1 MKRTTTILIAICVS
15 ALFANGKQISQNAA
29 LSAARKYSRT
39 GQVAPA
45 KNLRSDKTNNAP
57 YYAFNLEQGYVI
69 VSGDDEMTELVGY
82 AENGFFDAENVPP
95 QMQLWLDGYAEYV
108 AAVQSGKA
116 KARKILLS
124 DSPSVVVEPLVTTK
138 WNQDA
143 PFNNFAPEYT
153 DDNNNTQ
160 RCATGCAAT
169 AMAQIMKFH
178 NWPEQGVGH
187 YSYEHQSFGTISSNF
202 SEHVYD
208 WTNMIDRYNNGEY
221 SNVQADAVALLMKD
235 CGVSLNMNYGPVSG
249 ASIYSYTPAFK
260 NYFRYSSR
268 TVNRS
273 GCETAEFTR
282 IITDELQEGR
292 PIIYCGTGEDG
303 GHAFVV
309 DGYDTNYFLHV
320 NWGWGGYSDGYF
332 DMNYMDPAGL
342 GIGGGSGAFKWN
354 QGIVLAR
361 PLKDGVEPYEFIQ
374 QLCFVLFNDVQ
385 GGIFCKQEM
394 PANKGDD
401 VTILLRNTANLSGES
416 FFGSLNVGV
425 FDDSGA
431 LVTMG
436 NEERLENNNG
446 ELLEFQSG
454 RLYSVDLPMTLNT
467 AGIADGNYIV
477 RAMSK
482 ANGNVWRKFAS
493 TDCLNMT
500 VADGKVSLVSP
511 TPNISLT
518 GIGSYN
524 GNVYK
529 GNPFSVN
536 ITIHNGSSIPAD
548 GSILFKVTDSETG
561 DALSGS
567 LRAIVYDN
575 CDFRS
580 NIAFSTTNDFFAI
593 GKTYNISFT
602 GFQTTDGKTL
612 PINNTIPLSFSIVEN
627 TEVQSSLTFFNIE
640 GSPFGMTVS
649 NENFNKADDTMVSI
663 NCLGNANE
671 ETYQGYIAIET
682 LNLHTGSKWHTSL
695 GLTERY
701 IAIETLN
708 LHTGSKW
715 HTSLGLTEN
724 IPQGAYYPQI
734 NTPFKALP
742 IATADDGVYRLST
755 VSQEI
760 RNGYLFPDWLYT
772 TNTSHIDFRVNGSD
786 VTVLHPVDEVAFSAA
801 PESYPTIGTNCTFNL
816 DLENK
821 NDKSE
826 TISAGM
832 YFVDQD
838 NNGIGLA
845 QVDGIILKAYEQQT
859 VPVTVFIDPAKFHER
874 THYAA
879 YPVIRKGESY
889 ILGVPY
895 EFNGATSGIN
905 DVNAVNVK
913 AYPNPVVDVLHVNV
927 EALRIDVY
935 NAGGALVADASNA
948 DSVNVAHLP
957 AGYYIAVVATAD
969 GTARIPFVK
978 K

>member
-1 MKRTTTILIAICVS
+1 MKRTTTILITICVS

-178 NWPEQGVGH
+178 NWPEQGVGY

-208 WTNMIDRYNNGEY
+208 WSNMIDRYNNGEY

-273 GCETAEFTR
+273 GCETAEFTK

-332 DMNYMDPAGL
+332 DMNYMDPTGL

-374 QLCFVLFNDVQ
+374 QLCFVPYNDVK
-385 GGIFCKQEM
+385 GGIFCEQEM
-394 PANKGDD
+394 PANKGDV

-416 FFGSLNVGV
+416 FFGSFNVGV
-425 FDDSGA
+425 FDNSGA

-436 NEERLENNNG
+436 NEERLEDNNG
-446 ELLEFQSG
+446 ELLEFHSG
-454 RLYSVDLPMTLNT
+454 RLYSVDFPMSLNT

-482 ANGNVWRKFAS
+482 ANGDVWRKFAS

-500 VADGKVSLVSP
+500 VADGKVYLSAP
-511 TPNISLT
+511 TPNISMV
-518 GIGSYN
+518 GIGSYDTAT
-524 GNVYK
+524 YK
-529 GNPFSVN
+529 GFSFNADV
-536 ITIHNGSSIPAD
+536 TVHNSSSIPVD
-548 GSILFKVTDSETG
+548 GSIIFTVTDSETG

-575 CDFRS
+575 CDFKARIS
-580 NIAFSTTNDFFAI
+580 FPTTYDFFVI

-612 PINNTIPLSFSIVEN
+612 PINNAIPLSFSIVEN
-627 TEVQSSLTFFNIE
+627 TEVQNNLTFFNIN
-640 GSPFGMTVS
+640 GNPFGMTVS
-649 NENFNKADDTMVSI
+649 NENFSKTDDTMVSI
-663 NCLGNANE
+663 NCIGNANK
-671 ETYQGYIAIET
+671 ETYMGYIGIET
-682 LNLHTGSKWHTSL
+682 YNLHTGSKWYS
-695 GLTERY
+695 
-701 IAIETLN
+701 AIFKTVD
-708 LHTGSKW
+708 
-715 HTSLGLTEN
+715 
-724 IPQGAYYPQI
+724 IVQGAYYAQL
-734 NTPFKALP
+734 NAPFKALP
-742 IATADDGVYRLST
+742 IATAAGDGVYRLST
-755 VSQEI
+755 VSREI
-760 RNGYLFPDWLYT
+760 RKEYLFPDWLYT
-772 TNTSHIDFRVNGSD
+772 TNSSHIDFRVSGSD

-816 DLENK
+816 NLENK

-826 TISAGM
+826 AISAGM

-838 NNGIGLA
+838 NNEIGLA
-845 QVDGIILKAYEQQT
+845 KVDGIILKAYEQQT
-859 VPVTVFIDPAKFHER
+859 VPVAVFIDPAKFHER
-874 THYAA
+874 LHYAA
-879 YPVIRKGESY
+879 HPVIFKGGSY
-889 ILGVPY
+889 ILGEPY

-905 DVNAVNVK
+905 DVNADNVK
-913 AYPNPVVDVLHVNV
+913 AYPNPAVDVLHVNV

-935 NAGGALVADASNA
+935 NAGGVLVADASNA

>member
-273 GCETAEFTR
+273 ECETAEFTK

-436 NEERLENNNG
+436 NEERIENNNG

-482 ANGNVWRKFAS
+482 ANGDVWRKFAS
-493 TDCLNMT
+493 TDCLNIT
-500 VADGKVSLVSP
+500 VADGKVYLSAP

-612 PINNTIPLSFSIVEN
+612 PINNAIPLSFSIVEN
-627 TEVQSSLTFFNIE
+627 AEVQNSLTFFNIN
-640 GSPFGMTVS
+640 GNPFGMTVS
-649 NENFNKADDTMVSI
+649 NENFSKADDTMVSI

-671 ETYQGYIAIET
+671 ETYQG
-682 LNLHTGSKWHTSL
+682 
-695 GLTERY
+695 Y

-889 ILGVPY
+889 ILGEPY

-913 AYPNPVVDVLHVNV
+913 AYPNPTVDVLHVNV

>member
-273 GCETAEFTR
+273 GCETAEFTK

-332 DMNYMDPAGL
+332 DMNYMDPTGL

-374 QLCFVLFNDVQ
+374 QLCFVLYNDVK
-385 GGIFCKQEM
+385 GGIFCEQEM
-394 PANKGDD
+394 PANKGDV

-436 NEERLENNNG
+436 NEERIENNNG

-454 RLYSVDLPMTLNT
+454 SLYSVDLPMTLNT

-482 ANGNVWRKFAS
+482 ANGDVWRKFAS

-695 GLTERY
+695 GLTE
-701 IAIETLN
+701 
-708 LHTGSKW
+708 
-715 HTSLGLTEN
+715 N

-786 VTVLHPVDEVAFSAA
+786 VTVLHPVDEVTFSAA

-889 ILGVPY
+889 ILGEPY

-905 DVNAVNVK
+905 DVNAINVK
-913 AYPNPVVDVLHVNV
+913 VYPNPVVDVLHVNV
-927 EALRIDVY
+927 EAQRIDVY

>member
-187 YSYEHQSFGTISSNF
+187 YSYEHQSFGTISSDF
-202 SEHVYD
+202 SKHVYD

-436 NEERLENNNG
+436 NEERIENNNG

-695 GLTERY
+695 GLTE
-701 IAIETLN
+701 
-708 LHTGSKW
+708 
-715 HTSLGLTEN
+715 N

-755 VSQEI
+755 VSREI
-760 RNGYLFPDWLYT
+760 RKEYLFPDWLYT

-816 DLENK
+816 NLENK

-845 QVDGIILKAYEQQT
+845 QVDGITLKAYEQQT
-859 VPVTVFIDPAKFHER
+859 VPVTVFIDTAKFHEG
-874 THYAA
+874 THYIA
-879 YPVIRKGESY
+879 YPVIFKGESY
-889 ILGVPY
+889 ISGEPY

-913 AYPNPVVDVLHVNV
+913 AYPNPAVDVLHVNV

>member
-221 SNVQADAVALLMKD
+221 SNMQADAVALLMKD

-249 ASIYSYTPAFK
+249 ASIYSYYPAFK

-273 GCETAEFTR
+273 GCETAEFTK

-292 PIIYCGTGEDG
+292 PLIYCGTGEDG

-332 DMNYMDPAGL
+332 DMNYMDPTGL

-374 QLCFVLFNDVQ
+374 QLCFVPYDDVK
-385 GGIFCKQEM
+385 GGIFCEQEM
-394 PANKGDD
+394 PANMGDV

-436 NEERLENNNG
+436 NEERIENNNG

-454 RLYSVDLPMTLNT
+454 SLYSVDLPMTLNT

-482 ANGNVWRKFAS
+482 ANGDVWRKFAS

-500 VADGKVSLVSP
+500 VADGKVYLSAP
-511 TPNISLT
+511 TPNISMV
-518 GIGSYN
+518 GIGSYDTAT
-524 GNVYK
+524 YK
-529 GNPFSVN
+529 GFSFNADV
-536 ITIHNGSSIPAD
+536 TVHNSSSIPVD
-548 GSILFKVTDSETG
+548 GSIMFTVTDSETG

-575 CDFRS
+575 CDFKARIS
-580 NIAFSTTNDFFAI
+580 FPTTSDFFAI

-612 PINNTIPLSFSIVEN
+612 PINNAIPLSFSIVEN
-627 TEVQSSLTFFNIE
+627 AEVQNSLTFFNIN
-640 GSPFGMTVS
+640 GNPFGMTVS
-649 NENFNKADDTMVSI
+649 NENFSKTDDTMVSI
-663 NCLGNANE
+663 NCIGNANK
-671 ETYQGYIAIET
+671 ETYMGYIGIET
-682 LNLHTGSKWHTSL
+682 YNLHTGSKWYS
-695 GLTERY
+695 
-701 IAIETLN
+701 AIFKTVD
-708 LHTGSKW
+708 
-715 HTSLGLTEN
+715 
-724 IPQGAYYPQI
+724 IPQGAYYAQL
-734 NTPFKALP
+734 NAPFKALP
-742 IATADDGVYRLST
+742 IATAAGDGVYRLST
-755 VSQEI
+755 VSREI
-760 RNGYLFPDWLYT
+760 RKEYLFPDWLYT
-772 TNTSHIDFRVNGSD
+772 TNSSHIDFRVNGSD

-874 THYAA
+874 SHYAA

-889 ILGVPY
+889 ILGEPY
-895 EFNGATSGIN
+895 EFNGAISGIN

-913 AYPNPVVDVLHVNV
+913 AYPNPAVDVLHVNV

>member
-221 SNVQADAVALLMKD
+221 SNMQADAVALLMKD

-249 ASIYSYTPAFK
+249 ASIYSYYPAFK

-273 GCETAEFTR
+273 GCETAEFTK

-292 PIIYCGTGEDG
+292 PLIYCGTGEDG

-332 DMNYMDPAGL
+332 DMNYMDPTGL

-374 QLCFVLFNDVQ
+374 QLCFVPYDDVK
-385 GGIFCKQEM
+385 GGIFCEQEM

-436 NEERLENNNG
+436 NEERIENNNG

-454 RLYSVDLPMTLNT
+454 SLYSVDLPMTLNT

-482 ANGNVWRKFAS
+482 ADGDVWRKFAS

-500 VADGKVSLVSP
+500 VADGKVYLSAP
-511 TPNISLT
+511 TPNISMV
-518 GIGSYN
+518 GIGSYDTAT
-524 GNVYK
+524 YK
-529 GNPFSVN
+529 GFSFNADV
-536 ITIHNGSSIPAD
+536 TVHNSSSIPVD
-548 GSILFKVTDSETG
+548 GSIMFTVTDSETG

-575 CDFRS
+575 CDFKARIS
-580 NIAFSTTNDFFAI
+580 FPTTSDFFVI

-612 PINNTIPLSFSIVEN
+612 PINNAIPLSFSIVEN
-627 TEVQSSLTFFNIE
+627 AEVQNSLTFFNIN
-640 GSPFGMTVS
+640 GNPFGMTVS
-649 NENFNKADDTMVSI
+649 NENFSKTDNTMVSI
-663 NCLGNANE
+663 NGIGNANK
-671 ETYQGYIAIET
+671 ETYMGYIGIET
-682 LNLHTGSKWHTSL
+682 YNLHTGSKWYS
-695 GLTERY
+695 
-701 IAIETLN
+701 AIFKTVD
-708 LHTGSKW
+708 
-715 HTSLGLTEN
+715 
-724 IPQGAYYPQI
+724 IPQGAYYAQL
-734 NTPFKALP
+734 NAPFKALP
-742 IATADDGVYRLST
+742 IATAAGDGVYRLST
-755 VSQEI
+755 VSREI
-760 RNGYLFPDWLYT
+760 RKEYLFPDWLYT
-772 TNTSHIDFRVNGSD
+772 TNSSHIDFRVNGSD

-874 THYAA
+874 SHYAA

-895 EFNGATSGIN
+895 EFNGAISGIN

-913 AYPNPVVDVLHVNV
+913 AYPNPAVDVLHVNV
-927 EALRIDVY
+927 EALRINVY

>member
-124 DSPSVVVEPLVTTK
+124 DSPSVVVEPLVITK

-273 GCETAEFTR
+273 GCETAEFTK

-374 QLCFVLFNDVQ
+374 QLCFVLYNDVK
-385 GGIFCKQEM
+385 GGIFCEQEM
-394 PANKGDD
+394 PANKGDV

-436 NEERLENNNG
+436 NEERIENNNG

-454 RLYSVDLPMTLNT
+454 SLYSVDLSMTLNT

-482 ANGNVWRKFAS
+482 ANGDVWRKFAS

-695 GLTERY
+695 GLTE
-701 IAIETLN
+701 
-708 LHTGSKW
+708 
-715 HTSLGLTEN
+715 N

-889 ILGVPY
+889 ILGAPY

-905 DVNAVNVK
+905 DVNAINVK
-913 AYPNPVVDVLHVNV
+913 VYPNPVVDVLHVNV

>member
-124 DSPSVVVEPLVTTK
+124 DSPSVVVEPLVSTK

-187 YSYEHQSFGTISSNF
+187 YSYEHQSFGTISSDF

-436 NEERLENNNG
+436 NEERIENNNG

-682 LNLHTGSKWHTSL
+682 LNLQ
-695 GLTERY
+695 
-701 IAIETLN
+701 
-708 LHTGSKW
+708 TGSKW

-755 VSQEI
+755 VSREI

-816 DLENK
+816 NLENK

-845 QVDGIILKAYEQQT
+845 QVDGITLKAYEQQT
-859 VPVTVFIDPAKFHER
+859 VTVTVFIDTAKFHEG
-874 THYAA
+874 THYIA
-879 YPVIRKGESY
+879 YPVIFKGESY
-889 ILGVPY
+889 ISGEPY

-905 DVNAVNVK
+905 DANAVNVK

>member
-1 MKRTTTILIAICVS
+1 M
-15 ALFANGKQISQNAA
+15 
-29 LSAARKYSRT
+29 LSI
-39 GQVAPA
+39 
-45 KNLRSDKTNNAP
+45 
-57 YYAFNLEQGYVI
+57 YVI

-95 QMQLWLDGYAEYV
+95 QMQLWLNGYAEYV

-116 KARKILLS
+116 KAKKILLS

-273 GCETAEFTR
+273 GCETAEFTK

-385 GGIFCKQEM
+385 GGIFCEQEM

-436 NEERLENNNG
+436 NEERIENNNG

-454 RLYSVDLPMTLNT
+454 SLYSVDLPMTLNT

-482 ANGNVWRKFAS
+482 ANGDVWRKFAS
-493 TDCLNMT
+493 TGCLNMT
-500 VADGKVSLVSP
+500 VADGKVYLSAP
-511 TPNISLT
+511 TPNISMV
-518 GIGSYN
+518 GIGSYDTAT
-524 GNVYK
+524 YK
-529 GNPFSVN
+529 GFSFNADV
-536 ITIHNGSSIPAD
+536 TVHNSSSIPVD
-548 GSILFKVTDSETG
+548 GSIMFTVTDSETG

-575 CDFRS
+575 CDFKARIS
-580 NIAFSTTNDFFAI
+580 FPTTSDFFVI

-612 PINNTIPLSFSIVEN
+612 PINNAIPLSFSIVEN
-627 TEVQSSLTFFNIE
+627 AEVQNSLTFFNIN
-640 GSPFGMTVS
+640 GNPFGMTVS
-649 NENFNKADDTMVSI
+649 NENFSKTDDTMVSI
-663 NCLGNANE
+663 NCIGNANK
-671 ETYQGYIAIET
+671 ETYMGYIGIET
-682 LNLHTGSKWHTSL
+682 YNLHTGSKWYS
-695 GLTERY
+695 
-701 IAIETLN
+701 AIFKTVD
-708 LHTGSKW
+708 
-715 HTSLGLTEN
+715 
-724 IPQGAYYPQI
+724 IPQGAYYTQL
-734 NTPFKALP
+734 NAPFKALP
-742 IATADDGVYRLST
+742 IATAAGDGVYRLST
-755 VSQEI
+755 VSREI
-760 RNGYLFPDWLYT
+760 RKEYLFPDWLYT
-772 TNTSHIDFRVNGSD
+772 TNSSHIDFRVNGSD

-845 QVDGIILKAYEQQT
+845 QVDGITLKAYEQQT
-859 VPVTVFIDPAKFHER
+859 VPVTVFIDPAKFHEG

-905 DVNAVNVK
+905 DVNTVNVK
-913 AYPNPVVDVLHVNV
+913 AYPNPAVDVLHVNV

>member
-273 GCETAEFTR
+273 GCETAEFTK

-332 DMNYMDPAGL
+332 DMNYMDPTGL

-374 QLCFVLFNDVQ
+374 QLCFVLYNDVK
-385 GGIFCKQEM
+385 GGIFCEQEM
-394 PANKGDD
+394 PANKGDV

-436 NEERLENNNG
+436 NEERIENNNG

-454 RLYSVDLPMTLNT
+454 SLYSVDLPMTLNT

-482 ANGNVWRKFAS
+482 ANGDVWRKFAS

-695 GLTERY
+695 GLTE
-701 IAIETLN
+701 
-708 LHTGSKW
+708 
-715 HTSLGLTEN
+715 N

-772 TNTSHIDFRVNGSD
+772 TNSSYIDFRVNGSD
-786 VTVLHPVDEVAFSAA
+786 VTVLHPVDEVTFSAA

-889 ILGVPY
+889 ILGEPY

-905 DVNAVNVK
+905 DVNAINVK
-913 AYPNPVVDVLHVNV
+913 VYPNPVVDVLHVNV

-969 GTARIPFVK
+969 GSARIPFVK

>member
-221 SNVQADAVALLMKD
+221 SNMQADAVALLMKD

-249 ASIYSYTPAFK
+249 ASIYSYYPAFK

-273 GCETAEFTR
+273 GCETAEFTK

-292 PIIYCGTGEDG
+292 PLIYCGTGEDG

-332 DMNYMDPAGL
+332 DMNYMDPTGL

-374 QLCFVLFNDVQ
+374 QLCFVPYDDVK
-385 GGIFCKQEM
+385 GGIFCEQEM

-436 NEERLENNNG
+436 NEERIENNNG

-454 RLYSVDLPMTLNT
+454 SLYSVDLPMTLNT

-482 ANGNVWRKFAS
+482 ADGDVWRKFAS

-500 VADGKVSLVSP
+500 VADGKVYLSAP
-511 TPNISLT
+511 TPNISMV
-518 GIGSYN
+518 GIGSYDTAT
-524 GNVYK
+524 YK
-529 GNPFSVN
+529 GFSFNADV
-536 ITIHNGSSIPAD
+536 TVHNSSSIPVD
-548 GSILFKVTDSETG
+548 GSIMFTVTDSETG

-575 CDFRS
+575 CDFKARIS
-580 NIAFSTTNDFFAI
+580 FPTTSDFFVI

-612 PINNTIPLSFSIVEN
+612 PINNAIPLSFSIVEN
-627 TEVQSSLTFFNIE
+627 AEVQNTLTFFNIN
-640 GSPFGMTVS
+640 GNPFGMTVS
-649 NENFNKADDTMVSI
+649 NENFSKTDDTMVSI
-663 NCLGNANE
+663 NCIGNANK
-671 ETYQGYIAIET
+671 ETYMGYIGIET
-682 LNLHTGSKWHTSL
+682 YNLHTGSKWYS
-695 GLTERY
+695 
-701 IAIETLN
+701 AIFKTVD
-708 LHTGSKW
+708 
-715 HTSLGLTEN
+715 
-724 IPQGAYYPQI
+724 IPQGAYYAQL
-734 NTPFKALP
+734 NAPFKALP
-742 IATADDGVYRLST
+742 IATAAGDGVYRLST
-755 VSQEI
+755 VSREI
-760 RNGYLFPDWLYT
+760 RKEYLFPDWLYT
-772 TNTSHIDFRVNGSD
+772 TNSSHIDFRVNGSD

-874 THYAA
+874 SHYAA

-889 ILGVPY
+889 ILGEPY
-895 EFNGATSGIN
+895 EFNGAISGIN

-913 AYPNPVVDVLHVNV
+913 AYPNPAVDVLHVNV

>member
-273 GCETAEFTR
+273 GCETAEFTK

-332 DMNYMDPAGL
+332 DMNYMDPTGL

-374 QLCFVLFNDVQ
+374 QLCFVLYNDVK
-385 GGIFCKQEM
+385 GGIFCEQEM
-394 PANKGDD
+394 PANKGDV

-436 NEERLENNNG
+436 NEERIENNNG

-454 RLYSVDLPMTLNT
+454 SLYSVDLPMTLNT

-482 ANGNVWRKFAS
+482 ANGDVWRKFAS

-500 VADGKVSLVSP
+500 VADGKVYLSAP
-511 TPNISLT
+511 TPNISMV
-518 GIGSYN
+518 GIGSYDTAT
-524 GNVYK
+524 YK
-529 GNPFSVN
+529 GFSFNADV
-536 ITIHNGSSIPAD
+536 TVHNSSSIPVD
-548 GSILFKVTDSETG
+548 GSIMFTVTDSETG

-575 CDFRS
+575 CDFKARIS
-580 NIAFSTTNDFFAI
+580 FPTTSDFFVI

-612 PINNTIPLSFSIVEN
+612 PINNAIPLSFSIVEN
-627 TEVQSSLTFFNIE
+627 AEVQNSLTFFNIN
-640 GSPFGMTVS
+640 GNPFGMTVS
-649 NENFNKADDTMVSI
+649 NENFSKTDDTMVSI
-663 NCLGNANE
+663 NCIGNANK
-671 ETYQGYIAIET
+671 ETYMGYIGIET
-682 LNLHTGSKWHTSL
+682 
-695 GLTERY
+695 Y
-701 IAIETLN
+701 N

-845 QVDGIILKAYEQQT
+845 QVDGITLKAYEQQT
-859 VPVTVFIDPAKFHER
+859 VPVTVFIDPTKFHER

-889 ILGVPY
+889 ILGEPY

-913 AYPNPVVDVLHVNV
+913 AYPNPAVDVLHVNV

>member
-273 GCETAEFTR
+273 GCETAEFTK

-385 GGIFCKQEM
+385 GGIFCEQEM

-425 FDDSGA
+425 FDNSGA

-436 NEERLENNNG
+436 NEERIENNNG

-454 RLYSVDLPMTLNT
+454 SLYSVDLPMTLNT

-482 ANGNVWRKFAS
+482 ANGDVWRKFAS

-500 VADGKVSLVSP
+500 VADGKVYLSAP
-511 TPNISLT
+511 TPNISMV
-518 GIGSYN
+518 GIGSYDTAT
-524 GNVYK
+524 YK
-529 GNPFSVN
+529 GFSFNADV
-536 ITIHNGSSIPAD
+536 TVHNSSSIPVD
-548 GSILFKVTDSETG
+548 GSIMFTVTDSETG

-575 CDFRS
+575 CDFKARIS
-580 NIAFSTTNDFFAI
+580 FPTTDDFFVI

-612 PINNTIPLSFSIVEN
+612 PINNAIPLSFSIVEN
-627 TEVQSSLTFFNIE
+627 AEVQNSLTFFNIN
-640 GSPFGMTVS
+640 GNPFGMTVS
-649 NENFNKADDTMVSI
+649 NENFSKTDDTMVSI
-663 NCLGNANE
+663 NCIGNANK
-671 ETYQGYIAIET
+671 ETYMGYIGIET
-682 LNLHTGSKWHTSL
+682 YNLYTGSKWYS
-695 GLTERY
+695 
-701 IAIETLN
+701 AIFKTVDI
-708 LHTGSKW
+708 T
-715 HTSLGLTEN
+715 
-724 IPQGAYYPQI
+724 QGAYYAQL
-734 NTPFKALP
+734 NAPFKALP
-742 IATADDGVYRLST
+742 IATAAGDGVYRLST
-755 VSQEI
+755 VSREI
-760 RNGYLFPDWLYT
+760 RKEYLFPDWLYT
-772 TNTSHIDFRVNGSD
+772 TNSSHIDFRVNGSD

-845 QVDGIILKAYEQQT
+845 QVDGITLKAYEQQT
-859 VPVTVFIDPAKFHER
+859 VPVTVFIDPAKFHEG

-889 ILGVPY
+889 ILGEPY
-895 EFNGATSGIN
+895 EFNGAISGIN

-913 AYPNPVVDVLHVNV
+913 AYPNPAVDVLHVNV

-969 GTARIPFVK
+969 GSARIPFVK

>member
-1 MKRTTTILIAICVS
+1 
-15 ALFANGKQISQNAA
+15 
-29 LSAARKYSRT
+29 
-39 GQVAPA
+39 
-45 KNLRSDKTNNAP
+45 
-57 YYAFNLEQGYVI
+57 
-69 VSGDDEMTELVGY
+69 
-82 AENGFFDAENVPP
+82 
-95 QMQLWLDGYAEYV
+95 
-108 AAVQSGKA
+108 
-116 KARKILLS
+116 
-124 DSPSVVVEPLVTTK
+124 
-138 WNQDA
+138 
-143 PFNNFAPEYT
+143 
-153 DDNNNTQ
+153 
-160 RCATGCAAT
+160 
-169 AMAQIMKFH
+169 MAQIMKFH

-187 YSYEHQSFGTISSNF
+187 YSYEHQSFGTISSDF

-235 CGVSLNMNYGPVSG
+235 CGMSLNMNYGPVSG

-273 GCETAEFTR
+273 GCETAEFTK

-627 TEVQSSLTFFNIE
+627 TEEQSSLTFFNIE

-671 ETYQGYIAIET
+671 ETYQG
-682 LNLHTGSKWHTSL
+682 
-695 GLTERY
+695 Y

-845 QVDGIILKAYEQQT
+845 QVDGITLKAYEQQT
-859 VPVTVFIDPAKFHER
+859 VPVTVFIDTAKFHEG
-874 THYAA
+874 THYIA
-879 YPVIRKGESY
+879 YPVIFKGESY
-889 ILGVPY
+889 ISGEPY

-913 AYPNPVVDVLHVNV
+913 AYPNPAVNVLHVNV

-948 DSVNVAHLP
+948 DSVNVTHLP

>member
-45 KNLRSDKTNNAP
+45 KNLRSDKTNNSL

-69 VSGDDEMTELVGY
+69 VSGDDEMLELVGY

-124 DSPSVVVEPLVTTK
+124 DSPSVVVEPLVSTK

-187 YSYEHQSFGTISSNF
+187 YSYEHQSFGTISSDF

-436 NEERLENNNG
+436 NEERIENNNG

-627 TEVQSSLTFFNIE
+627 TEEQSSLTFFNIE

-671 ETYQGYIAIET
+671 ETYQG
-682 LNLHTGSKWHTSL
+682 
-695 GLTERY
+695 Y

-816 DLENK
+816 NLENK

-845 QVDGIILKAYEQQT
+845 QVDGITLKAYEQQT
-859 VPVTVFIDPAKFHER
+859 VPVTVFIDTAKFHEG
-874 THYAA
+874 THYIA
-879 YPVIRKGESY
+879 YPVIFKGESY
-889 ILGVPY
+889 ISGEPY

-913 AYPNPVVDVLHVNV
+913 VYPNPVVNVLHVNV

>member
-208 WTNMIDRYNNGEY
+208 WTDMIDRYNNGEY

-249 ASIYSYTPAFK
+249 ASIYSYYPAFK

-273 GCETAEFTR
+273 GCETAEFTK

-332 DMNYMDPAGL
+332 DMNYMDPTGL

-374 QLCFVLFNDVQ
+374 QLCFVPYDDVK
-385 GGIFCKQEM
+385 GGIFCEQEM
-394 PANKGDD
+394 PANKGDV

-436 NEERLENNNG
+436 NEERIENNNG

-454 RLYSVDLPMTLNT
+454 SLYSVDLPMTLNT

-482 ANGNVWRKFAS
+482 ANGDVCRKFAS

-500 VADGKVSLVSP
+500 VADGKVYLSAP
-511 TPNISLT
+511 TPNISMV
-518 GIGSYN
+518 GIGSYDTAT
-524 GNVYK
+524 YK
-529 GNPFSVN
+529 GFSFNADV
-536 ITIHNGSSIPAD
+536 TVHNSSSIPVD
-548 GSILFKVTDSETG
+548 GSIMFTVTDSETG

-575 CDFRS
+575 CDFKARIS
-580 NIAFSTTNDFFAI
+580 FPTTSDFFVI
-593 GKTYNISFT
+593 DKTYNISFT

-612 PINNTIPLSFSIVEN
+612 PINNAIPLSFSIVKN
-627 TEVQSSLTFFNIE
+627 AEVQNSLTFFNIN
-640 GSPFGMTVS
+640 GNPFGMTVS
-649 NENFNKADDTMVSI
+649 NENFSKTDDTMVSI
-663 NCLGNANE
+663 NCIGNANK
-671 ETYQGYIAIET
+671 ETYMGYIGIET
-682 LNLHTGSKWHTSL
+682 YNLHTGSKWYS
-695 GLTERY
+695 
-701 IAIETLN
+701 AIFKTVD
-708 LHTGSKW
+708 
-715 HTSLGLTEN
+715 
-724 IPQGAYYPQI
+724 IPQGAYYAQL
-734 NTPFKALP
+734 NAPFKALP
-742 IATADDGVYRLST
+742 IATAAGDGVYRLST
-755 VSQEI
+755 VSREI
-760 RNGYLFPDWLYT
+760 RKEYLFPDWLYT
-772 TNTSHIDFRVNGSD
+772 TNSSHIDFRVNGSD

-874 THYAA
+874 SHYAA

-895 EFNGATSGIN
+895 EFNGAISGIN

-913 AYPNPVVDVLHVNV
+913 AYPNPAVDVLHVNV

-957 AGYYIAVVATAD
+957 AGYYIAVVATTD

>member
-260 NYFRYSSR
+260 NYFHYSSR

-273 GCETAEFTR
+273 GCETAEFTK

-385 GGIFCKQEM
+385 GGIFCEQEM

-500 VADGKVSLVSP
+500 VADGKVYLSAP
-511 TPNISLT
+511 TPNISMV
-518 GIGSYN
+518 GIGSYDTAT
-524 GNVYK
+524 YK
-529 GNPFSVN
+529 GFSFNADV
-536 ITIHNGSSIPAD
+536 TVHNSSSIPVD
-548 GSILFKVTDSETG
+548 GSIMFTVTDSETG

-575 CDFRS
+575 CDFKARIS
-580 NIAFSTTNDFFAI
+580 FPTTYDFFVI

-612 PINNTIPLSFSIVEN
+612 PINNAIPLSFSIVEN
-627 TEVQSSLTFFNIE
+627 AEVQNSLTLFNIN
-640 GSPFGMTVS
+640 GNPFGMTVS
-649 NENFNKADDTMVSI
+649 NENFSKTDDTMVSI
-663 NCLGNANE
+663 NCIGNANK
-671 ETYQGYIAIET
+671 ETYMGYIGIET
-682 LNLHTGSKWHTSL
+682 YNLHTGSKWYS
-695 GLTERY
+695 
-701 IAIETLN
+701 AIFKTVDV
-708 LHTGSKW
+708 
-715 HTSLGLTEN
+715 
-724 IPQGAYYPQI
+724 PQGAYYAQL
-734 NTPFKALP
+734 NAPFKALP
-742 IATADDGVYRLST
+742 IATAADDGVYRLST
-755 VSQEI
+755 VSREI
-760 RNGYLFPDWLYT
+760 RKEYLFPDWLYT
-772 TNTSHIDFRVNGSD
+772 TNSSHIDFRVNGSD

-801 PESYPTIGTNCTFNL
+801 PETYPIIGSNCTFNL
-816 DLENK
+816 NLENK

-838 NNGIGLA
+838 NNEIGLA
-845 QVDGIILKAYEQQT
+845 QVDGITLKAYEQQA
-859 VPVTVFIDPAKFHER
+859 VPVAVFIDPAKFHER

-889 ILGVPY
+889 ISGEPY

-913 AYPNPVVDVLHVNV
+913 AYPNPAVDVLHVNV

>member
-221 SNVQADAVALLMKD
+221 SSEQADAVALLMKD
-235 CGVSLNMNYGPVSG
+235 CGVSLNMNYGPESG
-249 ASIYSYTPAFK
+249 ASIHSYYPAFK

-273 GCETAEFTR
+273 GCETAEFTK

-292 PIIYCGTGEDG
+292 PIIYCGTGENG

-332 DMNYMDPAGL
+332 DMNYMDPTGL

-374 QLCFVLFNDVQ
+374 QLCFVPYDDVK
-385 GGIFCKQEM
+385 GGIFCEQEM

-436 NEERLENNNG
+436 NEERIENNNG

-454 RLYSVDLPMTLNT
+454 SLYSVDLPMTLNT

-482 ANGNVWRKFAS
+482 ANGDVWREFAS

-500 VADGKVSLVSP
+500 VADGKVYLSAP
-511 TPNISLT
+511 TPNISMV
-518 GIGSYN
+518 GIGSYDTAT
-524 GNVYK
+524 YK
-529 GNPFSVN
+529 GFSFNADV
-536 ITIHNGSSIPAD
+536 TVHNSSSIPVD
-548 GSILFKVTDSETG
+548 GSIMFTVTDSETG

-575 CDFRS
+575 CDFKARIS
-580 NIAFSTTNDFFAI
+580 FPTTDDFFVI

-612 PINNTIPLSFSIVEN
+612 PINNAIPLSFSIVEN
-627 TEVQSSLTFFNIE
+627 AEVQNSLTFFNIN
-640 GSPFGMTVS
+640 GNPFGMTVS
-649 NENFNKADDTMVSI
+649 NENFSKTDDTIVSI
-663 NCLGNANE
+663 NCIGNANK
-671 ETYQGYIAIET
+671 ETYMGYIGIET
-682 LNLHTGSKWHTSL
+682 YNLHTGSKWYS
-695 GLTERY
+695 
-701 IAIETLN
+701 AIFKTVD
-708 LHTGSKW
+708 
-715 HTSLGLTEN
+715 
-724 IPQGAYYPQI
+724 IPQGAYYAQL
-734 NTPFKALP
+734 NAPFKALP
-742 IATADDGVYRLST
+742 IATAAGDGVYRLST
-755 VSQEI
+755 VSREI
-760 RNGYLFPDWLYT
+760 RKEYLFPDWLYT
-772 TNTSHIDFRVNGSD
+772 TNSSHIDFRVNGSD

-832 YFVDQD
+832 YFVDQG

-845 QVDGIILKAYEQQT
+845 QVDGITLKAYEQQT
-859 VPVTVFIDPAKFHER
+859 VPVTVFIDPAKFHEG

-889 ILGVPY
+889 ILGEPY

-913 AYPNPVVDVLHVNV
+913 AYPNPAVDVLHVNV

-935 NAGGALVADASNA
+935 NAGGTLVADASNA

-969 GTARIPFVK
+969 GSARIPFVK

>member
-1 MKRTTTILIAICVS
+1 MRIGIIRQWKTDFPECSPFGCAQIL
-15 ALFANGKQISQNAA
+15 QNWT
-29 LSAARKYSRT
+29 SR
-39 GQVAPA
+39 PA

-187 YSYEHQSFGTISSNF
+187 YSYEHQSFGTISSDF

-561 DALSGS
+561 DDLSGS

-695 GLTERY
+695 GLTE
-701 IAIETLN
+701 
-708 LHTGSKW
+708 
-715 HTSLGLTEN
+715 N

-816 DLENK
+816 NLENK

-845 QVDGIILKAYEQQT
+845 QVDGITLKAYEQQT
-859 VPVTVFIDPAKFHER
+859 VPVTVFIDTAKFHEG
-874 THYAA
+874 THYIA
-879 YPVIRKGESY
+879 YPVIFKGESY
-889 ILGVPY
+889 ISGEPY

-913 AYPNPVVDVLHVNV
+913 AYPNPAVDVLHVNV

>member
-1 MKRTTTILIAICVS
+1 
-15 ALFANGKQISQNAA
+15 
-29 LSAARKYSRT
+29 
-39 GQVAPA
+39 
-45 KNLRSDKTNNAP
+45 
-57 YYAFNLEQGYVI
+57 
-69 VSGDDEMTELVGY
+69 
-82 AENGFFDAENVPP
+82 
-95 QMQLWLDGYAEYV
+95 
-108 AAVQSGKA
+108 
-116 KARKILLS
+116 
-124 DSPSVVVEPLVTTK
+124 
-138 WNQDA
+138 
-143 PFNNFAPEYT
+143 
-153 DDNNNTQ
+153 
-160 RCATGCAAT
+160 
-169 AMAQIMKFH
+169 
-178 NWPEQGVGH
+178 
-187 YSYEHQSFGTISSNF
+187 
-202 SEHVYD
+202 
-208 WTNMIDRYNNGEY
+208 MIDRYNNGEY

-273 GCETAEFTR
+273 GCETAEFTK

-385 GGIFCKQEM
+385 GGIFCEQEM

-425 FDDSGA
+425 FDNSGA

-436 NEERLENNNG
+436 NEERIENNNG

-454 RLYSVDLPMTLNT
+454 SLYSVDLPMTLNT

-482 ANGNVWRKFAS
+482 ANGDVWRKFAS

-500 VADGKVSLVSP
+500 VADGKVYLSAP
-511 TPNISLT
+511 TPNISMV
-518 GIGSYN
+518 GIGSYDTAT
-524 GNVYK
+524 YK
-529 GNPFSVN
+529 GFSFNADV
-536 ITIHNGSSIPAD
+536 TVHNSSSIPVD
-548 GSILFKVTDSETG
+548 GSIMFTVTDSETG

-575 CDFRS
+575 CDFKARIS
-580 NIAFSTTNDFFAI
+580 FPTTSDFFVI

-612 PINNTIPLSFSIVEN
+612 PINNAIPLSFSIVEN
-627 TEVQSSLTFFNIE
+627 AEVQNSLTFFNIN
-640 GSPFGMTVS
+640 GNPFGMTVS
-649 NENFNKADDTMVSI
+649 NENFSKTDDTMVSI
-663 NCLGNANE
+663 NCIGNANK
-671 ETYQGYIAIET
+671 ETYMGYIGIET
-682 LNLHTGSKWHTSL
+682 YNLHTGSKWYS
-695 GLTERY
+695 
-701 IAIETLN
+701 AIFKTVD
-708 LHTGSKW
+708 
-715 HTSLGLTEN
+715 
-724 IPQGAYYPQI
+724 IPQGAYYAQL
-734 NTPFKALP
+734 NAPFKALP
-742 IATADDGVYRLST
+742 IATAAGDGVYRLST
-755 VSQEI
+755 VSREI
-760 RNGYLFPDWLYT
+760 RKEYLFPDWLYT
-772 TNTSHIDFRVNGSD
+772 TNSSYIDFRVNGSD

-859 VPVTVFIDPAKFHER
+859 VPVTVFIDPAKFHEG

-895 EFNGATSGIN
+895 EFNGSTSGIN
-905 DVNAVNVK
+905 DVNAINVK
-913 AYPNPVVDVLHVNV
+913 VYPNPVVDVLHVNV

-935 NAGGALVADASNA
+935 NDGGALVADASNA

>member
-221 SNVQADAVALLMKD
+221 SSEQADAVALLMKD

-249 ASIYSYTPAFK
+249 ASIYSYYPAFK

-273 GCETAEFTR
+273 GCETAEFTK

-332 DMNYMDPAGL
+332 DMNYMDPTGL

-374 QLCFVLFNDVQ
+374 QLCFVPYDDVK
-385 GGIFCKQEM
+385 GGIFCEQEM
-394 PANKGDD
+394 PANKGDV

-436 NEERLENNNG
+436 NEERIENNNG

-454 RLYSVDLPMTLNT
+454 SLYSVDLPMTLNT

-482 ANGNVWRKFAS
+482 ADGDVWRKFAS
-493 TDCLNMT
+493 IDCLNMT
-500 VADGKVSLVSP
+500 VADGKVYLSAP
-511 TPNISLT
+511 TPNISMV
-518 GIGSYN
+518 GIGSYDTAT
-524 GNVYK
+524 YK
-529 GNPFSVN
+529 GFSFNADV
-536 ITIHNGSSIPAD
+536 TVHNSSSIPVD
-548 GSILFKVTDSETG
+548 GSIMFTVTDSETG

-575 CDFRS
+575 CDFKARIS
-580 NIAFSTTNDFFAI
+580 FPTTYDFFVI

-612 PINNTIPLSFSIVEN
+612 PINNAIPLSFSIVEN
-627 TEVQSSLTFFNIE
+627 AEVQNSLTFFNIN
-640 GSPFGMTVS
+640 GNPFGMTVS
-649 NENFNKADDTMVSI
+649 NENFSKTDDTMVSI
-663 NCLGNANE
+663 NCIGNANK
-671 ETYQGYIAIET
+671 ETYMGYIGIET
-682 LNLHTGSKWHTSL
+682 YNLHTGSKWYS
-695 GLTERY
+695 
-701 IAIETLN
+701 AIFKTVD
-708 LHTGSKW
+708 
-715 HTSLGLTEN
+715 
-724 IPQGAYYPQI
+724 IPQGAYYAQL
-734 NTPFKALP
+734 NAPFKALP
-742 IATADDGVYRLST
+742 IATAAGDGVYRLST
-755 VSQEI
+755 VSREI
-760 RNGYLFPDWLYT
+760 RKEYLFPDWLYT
-772 TNTSHIDFRVNGSD
+772 TNSSHIDFRVNGSD

-874 THYAA
+874 SHYAA

-889 ILGVPY
+889 ILGEPY
-895 EFNGATSGIN
+895 EFNGAISGIN

-913 AYPNPVVDVLHVNV
+913 AYPNPAVDVLHVNV

>member
-202 SEHVYD
+202 SEHVYG

-273 GCETAEFTR
+273 GCETAEFTK

-332 DMNYMDPAGL
+332 DMNYMDPTGL

-436 NEERLENNNG
+436 NEERIENNNG

-454 RLYSVDLPMTLNT
+454 SLYSVDLPMTLNT

-482 ANGNVWRKFAS
+482 ANGDVWRKFAS

-500 VADGKVSLVSP
+500 VADGKVYLSAP
-511 TPNISLT
+511 TPNISMV
-518 GIGSYN
+518 GIGSYDTAT
-524 GNVYK
+524 YK
-529 GNPFSVN
+529 GFSFNADV
-536 ITIHNGSSIPAD
+536 TVHNSSSIPVD
-548 GSILFKVTDSETG
+548 GSIMFTVTDSETG

-575 CDFRS
+575 CDFKARIS
-580 NIAFSTTNDFFAI
+580 FPTTSDFFVI

-612 PINNTIPLSFSIVEN
+612 PINNAIPLSFSIVEN
-627 TEVQSSLTFFNIE
+627 TEVQNSLTFFNIN
-640 GSPFGMTVS
+640 GNPFGMTVS
-649 NENFNKADDTMVSI
+649 NENFSKTDDTMVSI
-663 NCLGNANE
+663 NCIGNANK
-671 ETYQGYIAIET
+671 ETYMGYIGIET
-682 LNLHTGSKWHTSL
+682 YNLHTGSKWYS
-695 GLTERY
+695 
-701 IAIETLN
+701 AIFKTVD
-708 LHTGSKW
+708 
-715 HTSLGLTEN
+715 
-724 IPQGAYYPQI
+724 IPQGAYYAQL
-734 NTPFKALP
+734 NAPFKALP
-742 IATADDGVYRLST
+742 IATAAGDGVYRLST
-755 VSQEI
+755 VSREI
-760 RNGYLFPDWLYT
+760 RKEYLFPDWLYT
-772 TNTSHIDFRVNGSD
+772 TNSSHIDFRVNGSD

-874 THYAA
+874 SHYAA

-889 ILGVPY
+889 ILGEPY

-913 AYPNPVVDVLHVNV
+913 AYPNPAVDVLHVNV

-935 NAGGALVADASNA
+935 NAGGTLVADASNA

>member
-221 SNVQADAVALLMKD
+221 SSEQADAVALLMKD

-249 ASIYSYTPAFK
+249 ASIYSYYPAFK

-273 GCETAEFTR
+273 GCETAEFTK

-292 PIIYCGTGEDG
+292 PIIYCGTGEDD

-332 DMNYMDPAGL
+332 DMNYMDPTGL

-361 PLKDGVEPYEFIQ
+361 PLKDGVEPYEFMQ
-374 QLCFVLFNDVQ
+374 QLCFVPYDDVK
-385 GGIFCKQEM
+385 GGIFCEQEM
-394 PANKGDD
+394 PANKGDV

-436 NEERLENNNG
+436 NEERIENNNG
-446 ELLEFQSG
+446 DLLEFQSG
-454 RLYSVDLPMTLNT
+454 SLYSVDLPMTLNT

-482 ANGNVWRKFAS
+482 ANGDVWRKFAS

-500 VADGKVSLVSP
+500 VADGKVYLSAP
-511 TPNISLT
+511 TPNISMV
-518 GIGSYN
+518 GIGSYDTAT
-524 GNVYK
+524 YK
-529 GNPFSVN
+529 GFSFNADV
-536 ITIHNGSSIPAD
+536 TVHNSSSIPVD
-548 GSILFKVTDSETG
+548 GSIMFTVTDSETG

-575 CDFRS
+575 CDFKARIS
-580 NIAFSTTNDFFAI
+580 FPTTYDFFVI

-612 PINNTIPLSFSIVEN
+612 PINNAIPLSFSIVEN
-627 TEVQSSLTFFNIE
+627 AEVQNSLTFFNIN
-640 GSPFGMTVS
+640 GNPFGMTVS
-649 NENFNKADDTMVSI
+649 NENFSKTDDTMVSI
-663 NCLGNANE
+663 NCIGNANK
-671 ETYQGYIAIET
+671 ETYMGYIGIET
-682 LNLHTGSKWHTSL
+682 YNLHTGSKWYS
-695 GLTERY
+695 
-701 IAIETLN
+701 AIFKTVD
-708 LHTGSKW
+708 
-715 HTSLGLTEN
+715 
-724 IPQGAYYPQI
+724 IPQGAYYAQL
-734 NTPFKALP
+734 NAPFKALP
-742 IATADDGVYRLST
+742 IATAAGDGVYRLST
-755 VSQEI
+755 VSREI
-760 RNGYLFPDWLYT
+760 RKEYLFPDWLYT
-772 TNTSHIDFRVNGSD
+772 TNSSHIDFRVNGSD

-874 THYAA
+874 SHYAA

-889 ILGVPY
+889 ILGEPY
-895 EFNGATSGIN
+895 EFNGAISGIN

-913 AYPNPVVDVLHVNV
+913 AYPNPAVDVLHVNV

>member
-1 MKRTTTILIAICVS
+1 MKRATTILIAICVS

-221 SNVQADAVALLMKD
+221 SNMQADAVALLMKD

-249 ASIYSYTPAFK
+249 ASIYSYYPAFK

-273 GCETAEFTR
+273 GCETAEFTK

-332 DMNYMDPAGL
+332 DMNYMDPTGL

-374 QLCFVLFNDVQ
+374 QLCFVPYDDVK
-385 GGIFCKQEM
+385 GGIFCEQEM
-394 PANKGDD
+394 PANKGDV

-436 NEERLENNNG
+436 NEERIENNNG

-454 RLYSVDLPMTLNT
+454 SLYSVDLPMTLNT

-482 ANGNVWRKFAS
+482 ANGDVWRKFAS

-500 VADGKVSLVSP
+500 VADGKVYLSAP
-511 TPNISLT
+511 TPNISMV
-518 GIGSYN
+518 GIGSYDTAT
-524 GNVYK
+524 YK
-529 GNPFSVN
+529 GFSFNADV
-536 ITIHNGSSIPAD
+536 TVHNSSSIPVD
-548 GSILFKVTDSETG
+548 GSIMFTVTDSETG

-575 CDFRS
+575 CDFKARIS
-580 NIAFSTTNDFFAI
+580 FPTTYDFFVI

-612 PINNTIPLSFSIVEN
+612 PINNAIPLSFSIVEN
-627 TEVQSSLTFFNIE
+627 AEVQNSLTFFNIN
-640 GSPFGMTVS
+640 GNPFGMTVS
-649 NENFNKADDTMVSI
+649 NENFSKTDDTMVSI
-663 NCLGNANE
+663 NCIGNANK
-671 ETYQGYIAIET
+671 ETYMGYIGIET
-682 LNLHTGSKWHTSL
+682 YNLHTGSKWYS
-695 GLTERY
+695 
-701 IAIETLN
+701 AIFKTVD
-708 LHTGSKW
+708 
-715 HTSLGLTEN
+715 
-724 IPQGAYYPQI
+724 IPQGAYYAQL
-734 NTPFKALP
+734 NAPFKALP
-742 IATADDGVYRLST
+742 IATAAGDGVYRLST
-755 VSQEI
+755 VSREI
-760 RNGYLFPDWLYT
+760 RKEYLFPDWLYT
-772 TNTSHIDFRVNGSD
+772 TNSSHIDFRVNGSD

-874 THYAA
+874 SHYAA

-895 EFNGATSGIN
+895 EFNGAISGIN

-913 AYPNPVVDVLHVNV
+913 AYPNPAVDVLHVNV

>member
-273 GCETAEFTR
+273 GCETAEFTK

-332 DMNYMDPAGL
+332 DMNYMDPTGL

-385 GGIFCKQEM
+385 GGIFCEQEM

-436 NEERLENNNG
+436 NEERIENNNG

-454 RLYSVDLPMTLNT
+454 SLYSVDLPMTLNT

-482 ANGNVWRKFAS
+482 ANGDVWRKFAS

-500 VADGKVSLVSP
+500 VADGKVYLSAP
-511 TPNISLT
+511 TPNISMV
-518 GIGSYN
+518 GIGSYDTAT
-524 GNVYK
+524 YK
-529 GNPFSVN
+529 GFSFNADV
-536 ITIHNGSSIPAD
+536 TVHNSSSIPVD
-548 GSILFKVTDSETG
+548 GSIMFTVTDSETG

-575 CDFRS
+575 CDFKAS
-580 NIAFSTTNDFFAI
+580 ISFPTTSDFFVI

-627 TEVQSSLTFFNIE
+627 AEVQNSLTFFNIN
-640 GSPFGMTVS
+640 GNPFGMTVS

-671 ETYQGYIAIET
+671 ETYQG
-682 LNLHTGSKWHTSL
+682 
-695 GLTERY
+695 Y

-772 TNTSHIDFRVNGSD
+772 TNTSHIDFRVDGSD

-845 QVDGIILKAYEQQT
+845 QVDGITLKAYEQQT
-859 VPVTVFIDPAKFHER
+859 VPVTVFIDTAKFHER

-879 YPVIRKGESY
+879 YPVIFKGESY
-889 ILGVPY
+889 ISGEPY

-913 AYPNPVVDVLHVNV
+913 VYPNPVVNVLHVNV

-957 AGYYIAVVATAD
+957 AGYYIAVVATTD

>member
-385 GGIFCKQEM
+385 GGIFCEQEM

-425 FDDSGA
+425 FDNSGA

-436 NEERLENNNG
+436 NEERIENNNG

-454 RLYSVDLPMTLNT
+454 SLYSVDLPMTLNT

-482 ANGNVWRKFAS
+482 ANGDVWRKFAS
-493 TDCLNMT
+493 TDCLNIT
-500 VADGKVSLVSP
+500 VADGKVYLSAP

-612 PINNTIPLSFSIVEN
+612 PINNAIPLSFSIVEN
-627 TEVQSSLTFFNIE
+627 AEVQSSLTFFNIE

-671 ETYQGYIAIET
+671 ETYQG
-682 LNLHTGSKWHTSL
+682 
-695 GLTERY
+695 Y

-889 ILGVPY
+889 ILGEPY

>member
-273 GCETAEFTR
+273 GCETAEFTK

-332 DMNYMDPAGL
+332 DMNYMDPTGL

-374 QLCFVLFNDVQ
+374 QLCFVPYNDVQ
-385 GGIFCKQEM
+385 GGIFCEQEM

-436 NEERLENNNG
+436 NEERIENNNG

-454 RLYSVDLPMTLNT
+454 SLYSVDLPMTLNT

-561 DALSGS
+561 DTLSGS

-627 TEVQSSLTFFNIE
+627 TEVQNSLTFFNIN
-640 GSPFGMTVS
+640 GNPFGMTVS
-649 NENFNKADDTMVSI
+649 NENFSKTDDTMVSI
-663 NCLGNANE
+663 NCIGNANK
-671 ETYQGYIAIET
+671 ETYMGYIGIET
-682 LNLHTGSKWHTSL
+682 YNLHTGSKWYS
-695 GLTERY
+695 
-701 IAIETLN
+701 AIFKTVD
-708 LHTGSKW
+708 
-715 HTSLGLTEN
+715 
-724 IPQGAYYPQI
+724 IPQGAYYAQL
-734 NTPFKALP
+734 NAPFKALP
-742 IATADDGVYRLST
+742 IATAAGDGVYRLST
-755 VSQEI
+755 VSREI
-760 RNGYLFPDWLYT
+760 RKEYLFPDWLYT
-772 TNTSHIDFRVNGSD
+772 TNSSHIDFRVNGSD

-874 THYAA
+874 SHYAA

-889 ILGVPY
+889 ILGEPY
-895 EFNGATSGIN
+895 EFNGAISGIN

-913 AYPNPVVDVLHVNV
+913 AYPNPAVDVLHVNV

-935 NAGGALVADASNA
+935 NAGGTLVADASNA

>member
-124 DSPSVVVEPLVTTK
+124 DSPSVVVEPLVSTK

-187 YSYEHQSFGTISSNF
+187 YSYEHQSFGTISSDF

-273 GCETAEFTR
+273 GCETAEFTK

-332 DMNYMDPAGL
+332 DMNYMDPTGL

-482 ANGNVWRKFAS
+482 ANGDVWRKFAS

-500 VADGKVSLVSP
+500 VADGKVYLSAP

-612 PINNTIPLSFSIVEN
+612 PINNAIPLSFSIVEN
-627 TEVQSSLTFFNIE
+627 AEVQNSLTFFNIE

-671 ETYQGYIAIET
+671 ETYQG
-682 LNLHTGSKWHTSL
+682 
-695 GLTERY
+695 Y

-845 QVDGIILKAYEQQT
+845 QVDGIILKAYDEQQT

-889 ILGVPY
+889 ILGEPY

-913 AYPNPVVDVLHVNV
+913 AYPNPAVDVLHVNV

>member
-208 WTNMIDRYNNGEY
+208 WTDMIDRYNNGEY

-273 GCETAEFTR
+273 GCETAEFTK

-385 GGIFCKQEM
+385 GGIFCEQEM

-482 ANGNVWRKFAS
+482 ANGDVWRKFAS

-695 GLTERY
+695 GLTE
-701 IAIETLN
+701 
-708 LHTGSKW
+708 
-715 HTSLGLTEN
+715 N

-755 VSQEI
+755 VSREI

-772 TNTSHIDFRVNGSD
+772 TNSSHIDFRVNGSD

-845 QVDGIILKAYEQQT
+845 QVDGITLKAYEQQT

-913 AYPNPVVDVLHVNV
+913 AYPNPAVDVLHVNV

>member
-1 MKRTTTILIAICVS
+1 
-15 ALFANGKQISQNAA
+15 
-29 LSAARKYSRT
+29 
-39 GQVAPA
+39 
-45 KNLRSDKTNNAP
+45 
-57 YYAFNLEQGYVI
+57 
-69 VSGDDEMTELVGY
+69 
-82 AENGFFDAENVPP
+82 
-95 QMQLWLDGYAEYV
+95 MQLWLDGYAEYV

-187 YSYEHQSFGTISSNF
+187 YSYEHQSFGTISSDF

-292 PIIYCGTGEDG
+292 PIIYCGTGEDS

-695 GLTERY
+695 GLTE
-701 IAIETLN
+701 
-708 LHTGSKW
+708 
-715 HTSLGLTEN
+715 N

-755 VSQEI
+755 VSREI
-760 RNGYLFPDWLYT
+760 RKEYLFPDRLYT

-816 DLENK
+816 NLENK

-845 QVDGIILKAYEQQT
+845 QVDGIILKAYDEQQT
-859 VPVTVFIDPAKFHER
+859 VPVTVFIDPAKFHEG
-874 THYAA
+874 THYIA
-879 YPVIRKGESY
+879 YPVIFKGESY
-889 ILGVPY
+889 ISGEPY

-905 DVNAVNVK
+905 DVNVVNVK
-913 AYPNPVVDVLHVNV
+913 AHPNPVVDVLHVNV

-935 NAGGALVADASNA
+935 NSGGALVADASNA

>member
-95 QMQLWLDGYAEYV
+95 QMQLWLNEYAEYV

-273 GCETAEFTR
+273 GCETAEFTK

-332 DMNYMDPAGL
+332 DMNYMDPTGL

-385 GGIFCKQEM
+385 GGIFCEQEM

-436 NEERLENNNG
+436 NEERIENNNG

-454 RLYSVDLPMTLNT
+454 SLYSVDLPMTLNT

-649 NENFNKADDTMVSI
+649 NENFNKTDDTMVSI

-671 ETYQGYIAIET
+671 ETYQG
-682 LNLHTGSKWHTSL
+682 
-695 GLTERY
+695 Y

-845 QVDGIILKAYEQQT
+845 QVDGITLKAYEQQT
-859 VPVTVFIDPAKFHER
+859 VPVTVFIDPTKFHER
-874 THYAA
+874 THYIA
-879 YPVIRKGESY
+879 YPVIFKGESY
-889 ILGVPY
+889 ISGEPY

-913 AYPNPVVDVLHVNV
+913 AYPNPAVDVLHVNV

-935 NAGGALVADASNA
+935 NAGGALVTDASNA

-957 AGYYIAVVATAD
+957 AGYYIAVVTTAD

>member
-273 GCETAEFTR
+273 GCETAEFTK

-332 DMNYMDPAGL
+332 DMNYMDPTGL

-385 GGIFCKQEM
+385 GGIFCEQEM

-425 FDDSGA
+425 FDNSGA

-436 NEERLENNNG
+436 NEERIENNNG

-454 RLYSVDLPMTLNT
+454 SLYSVDLPMTLNT

-482 ANGNVWRKFAS
+482 ANGDVWRKFAS

-500 VADGKVSLVSP
+500 VADGKVYLSAP
-511 TPNISLT
+511 TPNISMV
-518 GIGSYN
+518 GIGSYDTAT
-524 GNVYK
+524 YK
-529 GNPFSVN
+529 GFSFNADV
-536 ITIHNGSSIPAD
+536 TVHNGSSIPAD

-671 ETYQGYIAIET
+671 ETYQG
-682 LNLHTGSKWHTSL
+682 
-695 GLTERY
+695 Y

-913 AYPNPVVDVLHVNV
+913 AYPNPAVDVLHVNV

-957 AGYYIAVVATAD
+957 AGYYIAVVTTAD

>member
-95 QMQLWLDGYAEYV
+95 QMQLWLNGYAEYV

-143 PFNNFAPEYT
+143 PFNSFAPEYT

-221 SNVQADAVALLMKD
+221 SNMQADAVALLMKD

-249 ASIYSYTPAFK
+249 ASIYSYYPAFK

-273 GCETAEFTR
+273 GCETAEFTK

-292 PIIYCGTGEDG
+292 PLIYCGTGEDG

-332 DMNYMDPAGL
+332 DMNYMDPTGL

-374 QLCFVLFNDVQ
+374 QLCFVPYDDVK
-385 GGIFCKQEM
+385 GGIFCEQEM

-436 NEERLENNNG
+436 NEERIENNNG

-454 RLYSVDLPMTLNT
+454 NLYSVDLPMTLNT

-482 ANGNVWRKFAS
+482 ANGDVWRKFAS

-500 VADGKVSLVSP
+500 VADGKVYLSAP
-511 TPNISLT
+511 TPNISMV
-518 GIGSYN
+518 GIGSYDTAT
-524 GNVYK
+524 YK
-529 GNPFSVN
+529 GFSFNADV
-536 ITIHNGSSIPAD
+536 TVHNSSSIPVD
-548 GSILFKVTDSETG
+548 GSIMFTVTDSETG

-575 CDFRS
+575 CDFKARIS
-580 NIAFSTTNDFFAI
+580 FPTTYDFFVI

-612 PINNTIPLSFSIVEN
+612 PINNAIPLSFSIVEN
-627 TEVQSSLTFFNIE
+627 AEVQNSLTFFNID

-649 NENFNKADDTMVSI
+649 NENFSKTDDTMVSI
-663 NCLGNANE
+663 NCIGNANK
-671 ETYQGYIAIET
+671 ETYMGYIGIET
-682 LNLHTGSKWHTSL
+682 YNLHTGSKWYS
-695 GLTERY
+695 
-701 IAIETLN
+701 AIFKTVDV
-708 LHTGSKW
+708 
-715 HTSLGLTEN
+715 
-724 IPQGAYYPQI
+724 PQGAYYAQL
-734 NTPFKALP
+734 NAPFKALP
-742 IATADDGVYRLST
+742 IATAAGDGVYRLST
-755 VSQEI
+755 VSREI
-760 RNGYLFPDWLYT
+760 RKEYLFPDWLYT
-772 TNTSHIDFRVNGSD
+772 TNSSHIDFRVNGSD

-874 THYAA
+874 SHYAA

>member
-273 GCETAEFTR
+273 GCETAEFTK

-332 DMNYMDPAGL
+332 DMNYMDPTGL

-385 GGIFCKQEM
+385 GGIFCEQEM
-394 PANKGDD
+394 PANKGDV

-431 LVTMG
+431 LVIMG
-436 NEERLENNNG
+436 NEERIENNNG

-454 RLYSVDLPMTLNT
+454 SLYSVDLPMTLNT

-695 GLTERY
+695 GLTE
-701 IAIETLN
+701 
-708 LHTGSKW
+708 
-715 HTSLGLTEN
+715 N

-889 ILGVPY
+889 ILGEPY

-905 DVNAVNVK
+905 DVNAINVK

>member
-1 MKRTTTILIAICVS
+1 M
-15 ALFANGKQISQNAA
+15 
-29 LSAARKYSRT
+29 
-39 GQVAPA
+39 
-45 KNLRSDKTNNAP
+45 
-57 YYAFNLEQGYVI
+57 
-69 VSGDDEMTELVGY
+69 
-82 AENGFFDAENVPP
+82 
-95 QMQLWLDGYAEYV
+95 
-108 AAVQSGKA
+108 
-116 KARKILLS
+116 
-124 DSPSVVVEPLVTTK
+124 EPLVSTK

-187 YSYEHQSFGTISSNF
+187 YSYEHQSFGTISSDF
-202 SEHVYD
+202 SKHVYD

-612 PINNTIPLSFSIVEN
+612 PINNAIPLSFSIVEN
-627 TEVQSSLTFFNIE
+627 AEVQNSLTFFNIN
-640 GSPFGMTVS
+640 GNPFGMTVS
-649 NENFNKADDTMVSI
+649 NENFSKADDTMVSI

-682 LNLHTGSKWHTSL
+682 LNLHTGSKWHS
-695 GLTERY
+695 
-701 IAIETLN
+701 
-708 LHTGSKW
+708 
-715 HTSLGLTEN
+715 SLGLTEN

-742 IATADDGVYRLST
+742 IATAGDGVYRLST

-760 RNGYLFPDWLYT
+760 RNGYQFPDWLYT

-845 QVDGIILKAYEQQT
+845 QVDGITLKAYEQQT

-874 THYAA
+874 SHYAA

-889 ILGVPY
+889 ISGEPY

-913 AYPNPVVDVLHVNV
+913 VYPNPVVNVLHVNV

>member
-57 YYAFNLEQGYVI
+57 YYAFNLEHGYVI

-273 GCETAEFTR
+273 GCETAEFTK

-385 GGIFCKQEM
+385 GGIFCEQEM
-394 PANKGDD
+394 PANKGDV

-436 NEERLENNNG
+436 NEERIENNNG

-454 RLYSVDLPMTLNT
+454 SLYSVDLPMTLNT

-695 GLTERY
+695 GLTE
-701 IAIETLN
+701 
-708 LHTGSKW
+708 
-715 HTSLGLTEN
+715 N

-786 VTVLHPVDEVAFSAA
+786 VTVLHPVDEVTFSAA

-889 ILGVPY
+889 ILGEPY

-905 DVNAVNVK
+905 DVNAINVK
-913 AYPNPVVDVLHVNV
+913 VYPNPVVDVLHVNV

-969 GTARIPFVK
+969 GSARIPFVK

>member
-221 SNVQADAVALLMKD
+221 SNMQADAVALLMKD

-249 ASIYSYTPAFK
+249 ASIYSYYPAFK

-273 GCETAEFTR
+273 GCETAEFTK

-332 DMNYMDPAGL
+332 DMNYMDPTGL

-374 QLCFVLFNDVQ
+374 QLCFVPYDDVK
-385 GGIFCKQEM
+385 GGIFCEQEM
-394 PANKGDD
+394 PANKGDV

-436 NEERLENNNG
+436 NEERIENNNG

-454 RLYSVDLPMTLNT
+454 SLYSVDLPMTLNT

-482 ANGNVWRKFAS
+482 ADGDVWRKFAS

-500 VADGKVSLVSP
+500 VADGKVYLSAP
-511 TPNISLT
+511 TPNISMV
-518 GIGSYN
+518 GIGSYDTAT
-524 GNVYK
+524 YK
-529 GNPFSVN
+529 GFSFNADV
-536 ITIHNGSSIPAD
+536 TVHNSSSIPVD
-548 GSILFKVTDSETG
+548 GSIMFTVTDSETG

-575 CDFRS
+575 CDFKARIS
-580 NIAFSTTNDFFAI
+580 FPTTYDFFVI

-612 PINNTIPLSFSIVEN
+612 PINNAIPLSFSIVEN
-627 TEVQSSLTFFNIE
+627 AEVQNSLTFFNIN
-640 GSPFGMTVS
+640 GNPFGMTVS
-649 NENFNKADDTMVSI
+649 NENFSKTDDTMVSI
-663 NCLGNANE
+663 NCIGNANK
-671 ETYQGYIAIET
+671 ETYMGYIGIET
-682 LNLHTGSKWHTSL
+682 YNLHTGSKWYS
-695 GLTERY
+695 
-701 IAIETLN
+701 AIFKTVD
-708 LHTGSKW
+708 
-715 HTSLGLTEN
+715 
-724 IPQGAYYPQI
+724 IPQGAYYAQL
-734 NTPFKALP
+734 NAPFKALP
-742 IATADDGVYRLST
+742 IATAAGDGVYRLST
-755 VSQEI
+755 VSREI
-760 RNGYLFPDWLYT
+760 RKEYLFPDWLYT
-772 TNTSHIDFRVNGSD
+772 TNSSHIDFRVNGSD

-859 VPVTVFIDPAKFHER
+859 VPVTVFIDPAKFHQR
-874 THYAA
+874 SHYAA

>member
-482 ANGNVWRKFAS
+482 ANGDVWRKFAS
-493 TDCLNMT
+493 TDCLNIT
-500 VADGKVSLVSP
+500 VADGKVYLSAP

-561 DALSGS
+561 DALSDS

-612 PINNTIPLSFSIVEN
+612 PINNAIPLSFSIVEN
-627 TEVQSSLTFFNIE
+627 AEVQNSLTFFNIN
-640 GSPFGMTVS
+640 GNPFGMTVS
-649 NENFNKADDTMVSI
+649 NENFSKADDTMVSI

-671 ETYQGYIAIET
+671 ETYQG
-682 LNLHTGSKWHTSL
+682 
-695 GLTERY
+695 Y

-889 ILGVPY
+889 ISGEPY

-913 AYPNPVVDVLHVNV
+913 AYPNPAVDVLHVNV